1 MGQAMAG
8 ENIDGSKRSRP
19 PQRGGG
25 VFIALGLVLGGIVGA
40 MYGLAAPGLLA
51 GLVLGVLAS
60 ILLVMA
66 DRR

>member
-1 MGQAMAG
+1 
-8 ENIDGSKRSRP
+8 
-19 PQRGGG
+19 
-25 VFIALGLVLGGIVGA
+25 